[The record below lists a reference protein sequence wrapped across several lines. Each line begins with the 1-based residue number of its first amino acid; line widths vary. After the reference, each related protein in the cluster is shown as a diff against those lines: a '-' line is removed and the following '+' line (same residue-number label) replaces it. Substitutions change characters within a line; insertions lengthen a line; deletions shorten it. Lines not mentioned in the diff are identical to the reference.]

1 MSQSSQYNHKLKKRY
16 TKDTKTRRYDGY
28 HATWKRKRIDRFLII
43 PKKIKKNEN
52 KIETKTKA
60 PSEYNNLKKI
70 LQQQKLNEIPAKK
83 PL

>member
-1 MSQSSQYNHKLKKRY
+1 MSFGR
-16 TKDTKTRRYDGY
+16 T
-28 HATWKRKRIDRFLII
+28 KRKINLILNKFLKR
-43 PKKIKKNEN
+43 PKKLRKIED